1 MNLKKV
7 ANIVAGLLLIAIV
20 VPFVIYSV
28 PAVVG
33 ADYSFVVL
41 TASMT
46 PAIAPGDVVIVDD
59 RDTATIAEGD
69 VITFTRGT
77 NEVPVTHRVTA
88 VTTSGGELAFET
100 KGDANSDPDASVVVA
115 SNVLGTVIFSIP
127 FIGYVIQFTNT
138 PYGFLALVVVPIG
151 LLIVSELWTLYD
163 GRSSATTSAST
174 PAAAGE
180 LATAAVAEPATAAAD
195 ESDSAVAP
203 GETATAAE
211 KSTEDMSGFVITSRT
226 LEGAFG
232 PLLVLAIYS
241 GYVAYIGATQTGLT
255 AVAIAMVVGSGISLL
270 AVSMLL
276 VWPRL
281 RPEVSLP
288 ESVTV
293 ESESD
298 PELSDAD
305 LELSDTAPEQPTA
318 DGGVDQ
324 VADTPPAAADGR
336 GDE

>member
-1 MNLKKV
+1 
-7 ANIVAGLLLIAIV
+7 
-20 VPFVIYSV
+20 
-28 PAVVG
+28 
-33 ADYSFVVL
+33 
-41 TASMT
+41 
-46 PAIAPGDVVIVDD
+46 
-59 RDTATIAEGD
+59 
-69 VITFTRGT
+69 
-77 NEVPVTHRVTA
+77 
-88 VTTSGGELAFET
+88 
-100 KGDANSDPDASVVVA
+100 
-115 SNVLGTVIFSIP
+115 
-127 FIGYVIQFTNT
+127 
-138 PYGFLALVVVPIG
+138 
-151 LLIVSELWTLYD
+151 
-163 GRSSATTSAST
+163 
-174 PAAAGE
+174 
-180 LATAAVAEPATAAAD
+180 
-195 ESDSAVAP
+195 VAP

>member
-1 MNLKKV
+1 
-7 ANIVAGLLLIAIV
+7 
-20 VPFVIYSV
+20 
-28 PAVVG
+28 
-33 ADYSFVVL
+33 
-41 TASMT
+41 MT

-151 LLIVSELWTLYD
+151 LLIVSELWTLYR
-163 GRSSATTSAST
+163 GRSPATTAEST
-174 PAAAGE
+174 AAAGE
-180 LATAAVAEPATAAAD
+180 LATAAVAEPASAATD
-195 ESDSAVAP
+195 EPATAVAP
-203 GETATAAE
+203 EGTVTAAE

-270 AVSMLL
+270 VVSMLL

-281 RPEVSLP
+281 RTEASPPEPVI
-288 ESVTV
+288 V
-293 ESESD
+293 ESETD
-298 PELSDAD
+298 PEP
-305 LELSDTAPEQPTA
+305 DTDSERATA

-324 VADTPPAAADGR
+324 VADTPPAAAEGR
-336 GDE
+336 IDE

>member
-1 MNLKKV
+1 VNLKNT
-7 ANIVAGLLLIAIV
+7 ANIVAGLVLIAIV
-20 VPFVIYSV
+20 APFVIYSV

-33 ADYSFVVL
+33 AEYSFVVL

-151 LLIVSELWTLYD
+151 LLIVSELWTLYR
-163 GRSSATTSAST
+163 GRSPATTAEST
-174 PAAAGE
+174 AAAGE
-180 LATAAVAEPATAAAD
+180 LATAAVAEPASAATD
-195 ESDSAVAP
+195 EPATAVAP
-203 GETATAAE
+203 EGTVTAAE